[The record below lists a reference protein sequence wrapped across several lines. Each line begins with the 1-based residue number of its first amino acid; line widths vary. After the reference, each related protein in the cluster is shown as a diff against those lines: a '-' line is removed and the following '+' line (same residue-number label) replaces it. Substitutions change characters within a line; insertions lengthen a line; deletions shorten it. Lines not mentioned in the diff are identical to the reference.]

1 MSKIQNDKIKKFALN
16 LRKKILDMSLVAG
29 ADSSH
34 FGGALSIVEIVSVL
48 FSDVMNLKKENPLWD
63 ERDRFI
69 LSKGHACLA
78 YYAALSEVGYITN
91 KELETFEKNETNLLG
106 HPVINRDLGIE
117 FSNGSLG
124 MGLSLAIGVAIKAV
138 GGSLTGVVSGV
149 SKMGKGIMDAAKNS
163 KGLLKNM
170 VEMAKNKLMGDKI
183 GGQFIKGGGRAPA
196 GARAGIT
203 GKGGLL
209 GGLKEKITP
218 GKESKLPSMDKSK
231 DLTKNTKG
239 MDPKKGEGIKGFL
252 KGLGDG
258 LASIGKKFSDV
269 VKGAAAIGI
278 AGLALGGSF
287 ALALMMVKD
296 VDPAKMIAFS
306 GSLTMLGLTLAL
318 LGKIGSSVIQ
328 GALAMGILAA
338 ALIPAA
344 FAFSLL
350 GDVDTGK
357 MIAFSIAVPL
367 LGLAAAGL
375 GFLAPFIFAGA
386 AAIAALGLSL
396 LPMAGAFAL
405 LGQVDIIG
413 VITSLGEIAA
423 IAPGLALAGIGFASL
438 GAGLMSLGVGALFAL
453 PGLAVLAGIASLGSS
468 LQAAGTGVRALAEN
482 IGLLKDNLNELE
494 VEKLNELQGLL
505 TTAAIAAPMLA
516 LAGGLGQMVAGIT
529 GGQSGGNDAVAA
541 KLDELIAVV
550 KEGGDVFIDGSKA
563 GNALVLASSK
573 SS

>member
-1 MSKIQNDKIKKFALN
+1 
-16 LRKKILDMSLVAG
+16 
-29 ADSSH
+29 
-34 FGGALSIVEIVSVL
+34 
-48 FSDVMNLKKENPLWD
+48 
-63 ERDRFI
+63 
-69 LSKGHACLA
+69 
-78 YYAALSEVGYITN
+78 
-91 KELETFEKNETNLLG
+91 
-106 HPVINRDLGIE
+106 
-117 FSNGSLG
+117 
-124 MGLSLAIGVAIKAV
+124 
-138 GGSLTGVVSGV
+138 
-149 SKMGKGIMDAAKNS
+149 
-163 KGLLKNM
+163 
-170 VEMAKNKLMGDKI
+170 
-183 GGQFIKGGGRAPA
+183 
-196 GARAGIT
+196 
-203 GKGGLL
+203 
-209 GGLKEKITP
+209 
-218 GKESKLPSMDKSK
+218 
-231 DLTKNTKG
+231 
-239 MDPKKGEGIKGFL
+239 
-252 KGLGDG
+252 
-258 LASIGKKFSDV
+258 
-269 VKGAAAIGI
+269 
-278 AGLALGGSF
+278 
-287 ALALMMVKD
+287 
-296 VDPAKMIAFS
+296 
-306 GSLTMLGLTLAL
+306 MLGLTLAL